1 MIDSATNERFFES
14 QTSGLNPQLKN
25 IVIDLRS
32 FVTSLGTNV
41 IEEIRPHRIVY
52 AKSINF
58 RTFLD
63 IRPEGDHIELKLTA
77 GRGASNSYHIA
88 DDRDIPLIKEEI
100 QRTYSQL

>member
-1 MIDSATNERFFES
+1 MNDSGANDGFFES
-14 QTSGLNPQLKN
+14 QTSGLNLHLKN

-41 IEEIRPHRIVY
+41 IEEVRPHRIVY

-100 QRTYSQL
+100 QRIYSKL